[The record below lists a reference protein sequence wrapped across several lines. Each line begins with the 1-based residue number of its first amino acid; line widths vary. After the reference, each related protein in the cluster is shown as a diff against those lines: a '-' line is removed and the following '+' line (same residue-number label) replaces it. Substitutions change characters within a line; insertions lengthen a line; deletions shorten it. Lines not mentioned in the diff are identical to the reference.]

1 MSLRFRDWISGFSV
15 DAHFSLSPITSSRRR
30 ATRELHVTPLAIL
43 LVVSSAFAHS
53 SWNLMVRRATRPAV
67 TTTLMAVTSAV
78 LMLPLAI
85 YLLIVD
91 MPGPVG
97 WGFIAATIVLH
108 IWYFAT
114 LGYAYNTG
122 ELSIVYPVARG
133 LGLAIIP
140 ILGVFVIGET
150 MSWVAAAGAVLIV
163 TGIACISIS
172 DIETATIKRTGR
184 SWLLLLRNWRVIK
197 RFRQLMRPAWL
208 LAILTGVCIGVYSVV
223 DAQGVKHVQ
232 PALYM
237 FFLQLGGGSG
247 MIAIQSRLE
256 TKEAFITEA
265 KRHWKILIF
274 GGLLQFAA
282 YTLVLTALTFSP
294 VSYVGPLREVSI
306 LIAVGYGAI
315 VLKERVTLVRG
326 LGALCIAAGG
336 AAIALAP

>member
-1 MSLRFRDWISGFSV
+1 
-15 DAHFSLSPITSSRRR
+15 
-30 ATRELHVTPLAIL
+30 
-43 LVVSSAFAHS
+43 
-53 SWNLMVRRATRPAV
+53 MVRRATRPAV
-67 TTTLMAVTSAV
+67 TTGLMAVASAILV
-78 LMLPLAI
+78 LPLAI

-91 MPGPVG
+91 MPGIVG
-97 WGFIAATIVLH
+97 WGFIAATIALH

-122 ELSIVYPVARG
+122 DLSIVYPVARG

-140 ILGVFVIGET
+140 ILGVFVVGES
-150 MSWVAAAGAVLIV
+150 MSWIAALGAVLIV
-163 TGIACISIS
+163 SGISCISIS
-172 DIETATIKRTGR
+172 DIEPATIKRTAR
-184 SWLLLLRNWRVIK
+184 AWLLALGNWRVIK

-208 LAILTGVCIGVYSVV
+208 LAILTGICIGVYSVV

-237 FFLQLGGGSG
+237 FFLQLGGGMG

-256 TKEAFITEA
+256 TKEAFVDEA
-265 KRHWKILIF
+265 RRHWKILIF

-294 VSYVGPLREVSI
+294 VSYVGPLREISI

-315 VLKERVTLVRG
+315 VLKEKVTPIRA
-326 LGALCIAAGG
+326 LGAVCIASGG
-336 AAIALAP
+336 ATIALAP

>member
-1 MSLRFRDWISGFSV
+1 M
-15 DAHFSLSPITSSRRR
+15 
-30 ATRELHVTPLAIL
+30 TPLAIL
-43 LVVSSAFAHS
+43 LVIASAFAHS
-53 SWNLMVRRATRPAV
+53 SWNLMVRKATRPAV
-67 TTTLMAVTSAV
+67 TTALMAVTSAILV
-78 LMLPLAI
+78 LPLAV

-91 MPGPVG
+91 MPSLIG
-97 WGFIAATIVLH
+97 WGFIAATIALH

-140 ILGVFVIGET
+140 ILGVFVIGES
-150 MSWVAAAGAVLIV
+150 MSLAAVGGAVSIV
-163 TGIACISIS
+163 TGISLITIS
-172 DIETATIKRTGR
+172 DIDPETFKRTVR
-184 SWLLLLRNWRVIK
+184 AWLFLFKNWRIV
-197 RFRQLMRPAWL
+197 RHFRQLMRPAWA
-208 LAILTGVCIGVYSVV
+208 LAILTGIVIGIYSVV

-237 FFLQLGGGSG
+237 FFLQLGGGLG

-256 TKEAFITEA
+256 TRVAFIDEA
-265 KRHWKILIF
+265 RRHWKILVV

-306 LIAVGYGAI
+306 LVAVGYGAI
-315 VLKERVTLVRG
+315 VLREKVTIVRA
-326 LGALCIAAGG
+326 LGAIFIACGG
-336 AAIALAP
+336 VAIALAP

>member
-1 MSLRFRDWISGFSV
+1 
-15 DAHFSLSPITSSRRR
+15 
-30 ATRELHVTPLAIL
+30 
-43 LVVSSAFAHS
+43 
-53 SWNLMVRRATRPAV
+53 MVRRATRPAV
-67 TTTLMAVTSAV
+67 TTGLMAVASAILV
-78 LMLPLAI
+78 LPLAI

-91 MPGPVG
+91 MPGPIG
-97 WGFIAATIVLH
+97 WGFIAATIALH

-122 ELSIVYPVARG
+122 DLSIVYPVARG

-140 ILGVFVIGET
+140 ILGVFVVGES
-150 MSWVAAAGAVLIV
+150 MSWIAALGAVSIV

-172 DIETATIKRTGR
+172 DIEPATIKRTGR
-184 SWLLLLRNWRVIK
+184 SWLLFLKNWKIIK

-208 LAILTGVCIGVYSVV
+208 LAILTGICIGVYSVV

-237 FFLQLGGGSG
+237 FFLQLGGGMG

-256 TKEAFITEA
+256 TKEAFIDEA

-274 GGLLQFAA
+274 GGLLQFTA

-294 VSYVGPLREVSI
+294 VSYVGPLREISI

-315 VLKERVTLVRG
+315 VLKEKVTPIRA
-326 LGALCIAAGG
+326 LGAVCIASGG
-336 AAIALAP
+336 ATIAFAP